1 VLSGSVLAGSV
12 LAGCALTSCG
22 VDDVVDTIDV
32 AVLPRV
38 VLDGTVELS
47 DRSGGRVL
55 IEEVVAHAPRARLQ
69 AWRSAE
75 AAAVDRDGGDV
86 VVADNDPLLFHYE
99 LAERTGFGA
108 DIGGERVW
116 AMPSSGAQLLVGFAP
131 YRIDGTASGVDA
143 DLVGHTAV
151 VHGSIAI
158 ETRQTLG
165 DALAG
170 GLSSGDDVGD
180 ADPDGAPAHG
190 GGDDVG
196 DADPDGAPAH
206 GGGDDVGDADPDGA
220 PAHGGGDDVG
230 DADPD
235 GAPAHGG
242 GVGDADPDGA
252 PAHGGGG
259 DVGDADPDGAPAHGG
274 GNVGDADPDG
284 APARPVDND
293 KQERVEG
300 FRRSVVR
307 VPFSLVLDGTFHRS
321 VEIDADEIAGVGE
334 NEVLPIDLHLSA
346 SELFDAQGLRALESV
361 ATEALARGE
370 PEATLHVSSGAV
382 SGAVSVQVPATIR
395 RPKRPIA
402 SQGNRLDVRGRWRDK

>member
-108 DIGGERVW
+108 DIGGERIW

-170 GLSSGDDVGD
+170 GLSS
-180 ADPDGAPAHG
+180 
-190 GGDDVG
+190 
-196 DADPDGAPAH
+196 
-206 GGGDDVGDADPDGA
+206 GDDVGDADPDGA

>member
-1 VLSGSVLAGSV
+1 VVSRRRLRRWFGPAGAGRVAAWTLPRCVLSGSVLAGSV

-108 DIGGERVW
+108 DIGGERIW

-170 GLSSGDDVGD
+170 GLSS
-180 ADPDGAPAHG
+180 
-190 GGDDVG
+190 
-196 DADPDGAPAH
+196 
-206 GGGDDVGDADPDGA
+206 GDDVGDADPDGA